1 MYTYYV
7 CIEQENNLQS
17 KLCANAFLVI
27 SISMS
32 SGYIKNKA
40 KIKKKKNLRNPESTH
55 LSFRQFLSIL
65 VRRFPNGTA
74 KCLDNKNVIYV

>member
-40 KIKKKKNLRNPESTH
+40 KISKKKSQKSREHSSKFPSAAEHTCS
-55 LSFRQFLSIL
+55 SF
-65 VRRFPNGTA
+65 
-74 KCLDNKNVIYV
+74 C